1 MNTMHTIQ
9 HEGQLL
15 TYSSVTFARLLSPL
29 CDMQHNLFFP
39 LSTLLNSESMQKET
53 RGLKK
58 RIIQHVYYGSK
69 ICCVK
74 LRLIVTLKTFFLL
87 LYLVTHD
94 FISYIIITDIIISYI
109 RSYIFNFRFYYN
121 KIL

>member
-15 TYSSVTFARLLSPL
+15 TYSYVTFARLLSPL

-58 RIIQHVYYGSK
+58 RLIQHVYYGSK
-69 ICCVK
+69 ICCLK
-74 LRLIVTLKTFFLL
+74 LGLLVTLKIFFWL
-87 LYLVTHD
+87 LYLVKHD
-94 FISYIIITDIIISYI
+94 FTSYIIISDIIISYI

-121 KIL
+121 IL

>member
-15 TYSSVTFARLLSPL
+15 TFSYVTFARLLSPL

-58 RIIQHVYYGSK
+58 RLIQHVYYGSK
-69 ICCVK
+69 ICC
-74 LRLIVTLKTFFLL
+74 LKAISYTENIFFLL

-94 FISYIIITDIIISYI
+94 FTSYIIITDIIISYI
-109 RSYIFNFRFYYN
+109 RSYIINFRFYYK